1 MKHQIKHIASLCLL
15 GVAASQVHAEG
26 FNFYALLDG
35 GIASTH
41 LSGGAA
47 GTSKTGTEFVTG
59 GYAPNFL
66 GITSEKSLGQGFV
79 GGFKLEQG
87 FLLNPSSTAKP
98 GFFSDLSGLFNRE
111 ANLYIKSESGT
122 LTVGTQGNAF
132 FSSLLSVDPRS
143 APNFGSSLAVTVVDG
158 GTGTNDKGGISYQS
172 PSMSGL
178 SFKVGYMPSNFSENI
193 KTGTRFSLKYEK
205 GPFMVTAASYNTEM
219 TSAPDYRK
227 TGTLAGGSYKVGD
240 VTLKLMSVKQT
251 NPTYKDLQTLGYGG
265 AYQLTPTLAVDFGI
279 YDSKD
284 GATGYK
290 TNTIGTGVQYK
301 FLKDLT
307 AYGQYSTVKNTGTQT
322 AAYNFAPPMA
332 VDSGAGSLTANQTG
346 NTLNIGLLYG
356 FF

>member
-1 MKHQIKHIASLCLL
+1 
-15 GVAASQVHAEG
+15 V
-26 FNFYALLDG
+26 
-35 GIASTH
+35 
-41 LSGGAA
+41 SGGTA
-47 GTSKTGTEFVTG
+47 GNSKSATEFVTG
-59 GYAPNFL
+59 GYAPTFA
-66 GITSEKSLGQGFV
+66 GITGEKSLGDGFT

-87 FLLNPSSTAKP
+87 FLLNPSSGNV
-98 GFFSDLSGLFNRE
+98 GFFSDLTGIFNRE
-111 ANLYIKSESGT
+111 ANLYIKSNAGT
-122 LTVGTQGNAF
+122 LTLGTQGNAF
-132 FSSLLSVDPRS
+132 FSSLLSVDPRN
-143 APNFGSSLAVTVVDG
+143 APNFGSSLGATKIDG
-158 GTGTNDKGGISYQS
+158 GMGTNDKGGVSYES

-178 SFKVGYMPSNFSENI
+178 SFKVGYMPSNYSENI
-193 KTGTRFSLKYEK
+193 KTGTRFSLKYAN
-205 GPFMVTAASYNTEM
+205 GPLMVTAASYNTDVKA
-219 TSAPDYRK
+219 TAPATNDYRN

-240 VTLKLMSVKQT
+240 ATLKLMSVKQT

-265 AYQLTPTLAVDFGI
+265 AYQLTSKLAIDFGI

-290 TNTIGTGVQYK
+290 TNTIGTGIQYK

-332 VDSGAGSLTANQTG
+332 ADDGKLLANQTG